1 VTADGEHHDDPHPQH
16 DDQPDPQHD

>member
-1 VTADGEHHDDPHPQH
+1 VKADGEHRDDPHPQH